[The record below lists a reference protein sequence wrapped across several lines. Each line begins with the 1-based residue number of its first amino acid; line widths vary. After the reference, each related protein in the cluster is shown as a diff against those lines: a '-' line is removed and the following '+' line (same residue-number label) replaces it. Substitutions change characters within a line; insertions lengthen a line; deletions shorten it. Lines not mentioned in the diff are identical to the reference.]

1 MSRKIL
7 EYEKLSRTGVSDDG
21 TLLYNGNSRITIS
34 ELKAIIGAC
43 APTDNYDVNRII
55 LACSTMDINEAIPLA
70 LPDGAKF
77 RLYVNRDDSGTF
89 TDLEIENADDSGEVH
104 ALEHGYNWI
113 YWSSLDVAMNLYVN
127 IGVLEDNFITPEDV
141 IEFAFTSATTNEA
154 SIALMTA
161 LYGIYSAENGI
172 SISFERVDEAKEA
185 AQEAQE
191 VAQEAKEMAD
201 DTMIDTD
208 DIYNHYA
215 QVLIR
220 DANGNEVDAETLK
233 GITLKK
239 SYADLTVNGLVN
251 NNCMTHKYFK
261 ARSKEGLIITG
272 YIAND
277 YRGGYITPKRFVPTK
292 KTIDP
297 QANVALIMYEELIGK
312 IDQGKQVEQAQNNIM
327 CNYLMKGTKPT
338 MVYREVG
345 DTHYTVDYEKK
356 WADDKNLFKG
366 SSGGTWK
373 ALQDVLLLDCTGM
386 SSLQNAFTVSGGYST
401 RNLRSVCG
409 ICNFDNVTSFNQ
421 MFYNAGY
428 NIETIQF
435 APKTVVKNKVDV
447 SSMFACLRAIKSVN
461 IDEIVFEGGV
471 TKAKMMFVDCFKL
484 EKVKFPAMPGLTDCT
499 YMFSQCNSL
508 RSIDATNL
516 DFSTITGF
524 DLGYLPLLED
534 VIGVNG
540 RKESY
545 SIGDSP
551 LLTYESAINCINGLY
566 DLTEGGTVEDY
577 TPQTLTLHENVY
589 AQLEDADIAVA
600 VEKGWSVV
608 ES

>member
-21 TLLYNGNSRITIS
+21 TLLYNGNSRITIG

-43 APTDNYDVNRII
+43 TPTDNYDVNRII
-55 LACSTMDINEAIPLA
+55 LACSTMDGNDAVPLA
-70 LPDGAKF
+70 LPKDAKF
-77 RLYVNRDDSGTF
+77 RLYVNRDSDSGTF

-113 YWSSLDVAMNLYVN
+113 YWSSLKVAMNLYVN
-127 IGVLEDNFITPEDV
+127 IGVLEDNFITPDDV
-141 IEFAFTSATTNEA
+141 IDFAFTSATTSEA

-161 LYGIYSAENGI
+161 LHRIGGAEDLVN
-172 SISFERVDEAKEA
+172 SSFEQAI
-185 AQEAQE
+185 EAQE
-191 VAQEAKEMAD
+191 VAKEAKEMAD

-208 DIYNHYA
+208 DTYNHYA

-220 DANGNEVDAETLK
+220 DANGNEVDANTLK
-233 GITLKK
+233 GITMKK
-239 SYADLTVNGLVN
+239 SYADLTVNGLPN
-251 NNCMTHKYFK
+251 KNCMTHKYFK

-327 CNYLMKGTKPT
+327 CNYIMKDIKPT

-345 DTHYTVDYEKK
+345 DTHYTVDYQKK

-373 ALQDVLLLDCTGM
+373 ELQDVLLLDCTGM
-386 SSLQNAFTVSGGYST
+386 SSLQNAFTVSSGYST

-409 ICNFDNVTSFNQ
+409 ICNFENVTSFKQ
-421 MFYNAGY
+421 MFYNAGD

-447 SSMFACLRAIKSVN
+447 SSMFACLNSLKSVN
-461 IDEIVFEGGV
+461 IDEIVFEGGAV
-471 TKAKMMFVDCFKL
+471 MNEGMMFIECYKL
-484 EKVKFPAMPGLTDCT
+484 EKVKLPAMPGLTSCL
-499 YMFSQCNSL
+499 YMFIDCLKL
-508 RSIDATNL
+508 RSIDVTNL
-516 DFSTITGF
+516 DFSTITKF
-524 DLGYLPLLED
+524 NLAYLYLLED
-534 VIGVNG
+534 VKGVNG
-540 RKESY
+540 IRESY
-545 SIGDSP
+545 SIEHSP
-551 LLTYESAINCINGLY
+551 FLTYESAINCIDGLY
-566 DLTEGGTVEDY
+566 DFTEGGTVAVTDDMKQE
-577 TPQTLTLHENVY
+577 LKLHIDVFNK
-589 AQLEDADIAVA
+589 LNADDIVIASN
-600 VEKGWSVV
+600 KGWRVSGV
-608 ES
+608 

>member
-1 MSRKIL
+1 MSRFVDTFTFAENGGGSKKEININL
-7 EYEKLSRTGVSDDG
+7 GDIVAREAAVEALQKSTG
-21 TLLYNGNSRITIS
+21 
-34 ELKAIIGAC
+34 

-55 LACSTMDINEAIPLA
+55 LACSTMDGNDAVPLA
-70 LPDGAKF
+70 LPEGAKF
-77 RLYVNRDDSGTF
+77 RLYVNRDGDSGTF
-89 TDLEIENADDSGEVH
+89 TDLEIENEDDSGEVH

-127 IGVLEDNFITPEDV
+127 IGVLEDNFITPDDV
-141 IEFAFTSATTNEA
+141 IEFAFTSATTSEA

-161 LYGIYSAENGI
+161 LNGIYSAENAI
-172 SISFERVDEAKEA
+172 SISFERVEEAK
-185 AQEAQE
+185 E

-208 DIYNHYA
+208 DTYNHYA

-220 DANGNEVDAETLK
+220 DANGNEVDAKTLK
-233 GITLKK
+233 GITMKK
-239 SYADLTVNGLVN
+239 SYADLTVNGLPN
-251 NNCMTHKYFK
+251 KNSMTHKYFK

-277 YRGGYITPKRFVPTK
+277 YRGGYIIPKRFVPTK

-327 CNYLMKGTKPT
+327 CNYIMKGTKPT

-345 DTHYTVDYEKK
+345 DTHYTVDYQKK

-373 ALQDVLLLDCTGM
+373 ELQDVLLLDCTGM
-386 SSLQNAFTVSGGYST
+386 SSLQNAFTVSSGYST

-409 ICNFDNVTSFNQ
+409 ICNFEDVKSFKQ
-421 MFYNAGY
+421 MFYNAGD

-447 SSMFACLRAIKSVN
+447 SSMFACLNSLKSVN
-461 IDEIVFEGGV
+461 IDEIVFEGGAV
-471 TKAKMMFVDCFKL
+471 MNEGMMFIECYKL
-484 EKVKFPAMPGLTDCT
+484 EKVKLPAMPGLTSCL
-499 YMFSQCNSL
+499 YMFIDCHKL
-508 RSIDATNL
+508 RSIDVTNL
-516 DFSTITGF
+516 DFSTITKF
-524 DLGYLPLLED
+524 NLAYLYLLED
-534 VIGVNG
+534 VKGVNG
-540 RKESY
+540 IRESY
-545 SIGDSP
+545 SIEHSP
-551 LLTYESAINCINGLY
+551 FLTYESAINCINGLY